1 MSNNNDCWTNKHDEQ
16 LILIQKYSKQLFV
29 EYHKAYIRY
38 KKKLE
43 QYRIPIII
51 ISAFIGFLSISNA
64 GYIPIKYS
72 VYVSLIVGIFNLI
85 ITIVTLIEQFKKINE
100 TMNKSLNSYINFKKI
115 NDEISFILRIL
126 ITEREGNGNSIVKD
140 YFQKF
145 QLYYSE
151 SPILNNLTEDLFNF
165 NNNNNENNN
174 NNNDNN
180 NNDNNE
186 NNNTENNLNKY
197 LFSNV
202 PVLLNIDIEK
212 NI

>member
-1 MSNNNDCWTNKHDEQ
+1 MTDNTIINWTEKHEEK
-16 LILIQKYSKQLFV
+16 LILIQKYSKLLFE

-64 GYIPIKYS
+64 GYIPIKFS

-115 NDEISFILRIL
+115 NDEISFILRTSIN
-126 ITEREGNGNSIVKD
+126 ERDINGETVVKD

-151 SPILNNLTEDLFNF
+151 SPVLNNLVEDIFNF
-165 NNNNNENNN
+165 NNKKNNNFEIENNIIK
-174 NNNDNN
+174 NDNKFLFS
-180 NNDNNE
+180 DIPSALE
-186 NNNTENNLNKY
+186 INNNTFE
-197 LFSNV
+197 V
-202 PVLLNIDIEK
+202 
-212 NI
+212 

>member
-1 MSNNNDCWTNKHDEQ
+1 MSNEEINWNDGHEEQ
-16 LILIQKYSKQLFV
+16 LILIQKYSKQLFI
-29 EYHKAYIRY
+29 EYHNAYIRY

-72 VYVSLIVGIFNLI
+72 PYVSLIVGIFNLI

-115 NDEISFILRIL
+115 NDEISFILR
-126 ITEREGNGNSIVKD
+126 TSVNERENNGNSSVKD

-151 SPILNNLTEDLFNF
+151 SPVLNNLVDDVFNF
-165 NNNNNENNN
+165 NKNKPDIELNNIINNN
-174 NNNDNN
+174 NNND
-180 NNDNNE
+180 
-186 NNNTENNLNKY
+186 Y
-197 LFSNV
+197 LF
-202 PVLLNIDIEK
+202 
-212 NI
+212 

>member
-1 MSNNNDCWTNKHDEQ
+1 MLIIIMSDNTIINWTEKHEEK
-16 LILIQKYSKQLFV
+16 LILIQKYSRVLFE

-64 GYIPIKYS
+64 GYIPIRFS

-115 NDEISFILRIL
+115 NDEISFILRTSIN
-126 ITEREGNGNSIVKD
+126 EREKNGETLVKD

-145 QLYYSE
+145 QLFYSE
-151 SPILNNLTEDLFNF
+151 SPVLNNLVEDIFNF
-165 NNNNNENNN
+165 NNNKN
-174 NNNDNN
+174 
-180 NNDNNE
+180 
-186 NNNTENNLNKY
+186 
-197 LFSNV
+197 
-202 PVLLNIDIEK
+202 DIEK
-212 NI
+212 NIDNNIVLNDDNKYLFINTPSLLEITENKIEI

>member
-1 MSNNNDCWTNKHDEQ
+1 MSENMIWTDKHEEQ
-16 LILIQKYSKQLFV
+16 LILIQKYSKQLFI
-29 EYHKAYIRY
+29 EYHKTYIRY

-72 VYVSLIVGIFNLI
+72 TYISLIVGIFNLI

-115 NDEISFILRIL
+115 NDEISFILRTSID
-126 ITEREGNGNSIVKD
+126 ERENNGNATVKD

-165 NNNNNENNN
+165 GNKNIEFKNEKNENNN
-174 NNNDNN
+174 ITN
-180 NNDNNE
+180 
-186 NNNTENNLNKY
+186 Y
-197 LFSNV
+197 LFSGI
-202 PVLLNIDIEK
+202 PVALNIDNSD

>member
-1 MSNNNDCWTNKHDEQ
+1 MANEAINWNDGHEEQ
-16 LILIQKYSKQLFV
+16 LILIQKYSKQLFI
-29 EYHKAYIRY
+29 EYHNAYIRY

-72 VYVSLIVGIFNLI
+72 PYVSLIVGIFNLI

-115 NDEISFILRIL
+115 NDEISFILR
-126 ITEREGNGNSIVKD
+126 TSVSERENNGNSSVKD

-151 SPILNNLTEDLFNF
+151 SPVLNNLVDDVFNF
-165 NNNNNENNN
+165 SKNKPDIELNNIINNN
-174 NNNDNN
+174 NNN
-180 NNDNNE
+180 
-186 NNNTENNLNKY
+186 Y
-197 LFSNV
+197 LFSNIPSPLDV
-202 PVLLNIDIEK
+202 NNPDI
-212 NI
+212 

>member
-1 MSNNNDCWTNKHDEQ
+1 MTTHSITWTDKHEEQ

-29 EYHKAYIRY
+29 EYHNAYIRY

-51 ISAFIGFLSISNA
+51 ISALIGFLSISNA

-72 VYVSLIVGIFNLI
+72 VYISLIVGIFNLI

-115 NDEISFILRIL
+115 NDEISFILRTSID
-126 ITEREGNGNSIVKD
+126 ERESNGNSIVKD

-151 SPILNNLTEDLFNF
+151 SPVLNNLTEDLFNF
-165 NNNNNENNN
+165 NFVNKIQDPTKNNK
-174 NNNDNN
+174 NNNDNDIAN
-180 NNDNNE
+180 
-186 NNNTENNLNKY
+186 Y
-197 LFSNV
+197 LFSEI
-202 PVLLNIDIEK
+202 PIPLNID
-212 NI
+212 NSDNV

>member
-1 MSNNNDCWTNKHDEQ
+1 MADNTIINWTEKHEEK
-16 LILIQKYSKQLFV
+16 LILIQKYSKLLFE

-64 GYIPIKYS
+64 GYIPVKFS

-115 NDEISFILRIL
+115 NDEISFILRTSIN
-126 ITEREGNGNSIVKD
+126 ERDINGEAVVKD

-151 SPILNNLTEDLFNF
+151 SPVLNNLVEDIFNF
-165 NNNNNENNN
+165 NNKKNNNFEIQNNIIK
-174 NNNDNN
+174 NDNKFLFS
-180 NNDNNE
+180 DIPSPLEINE
-186 NNNTENNLNKY
+186 NTFE
-197 LFSNV
+197 V
-202 PVLLNIDIEK
+202 
-212 NI
+212 

>member
-1 MSNNNDCWTNKHDEQ
+1 MSNEAINWNDGHEEQ
-16 LILIQKYSKQLFV
+16 LILIQKYSKQLFI
-29 EYHKAYIRY
+29 EYHNAYIRY

-72 VYVSLIVGIFNLI
+72 PYVSLIVGIFNLI

-115 NDEISFILRIL
+115 NDEISFILR
-126 ITEREGNGNSIVKD
+126 TSVNERENNGNSSVKD

-151 SPILNNLTEDLFNF
+151 SPVLNNLVDDVFNF
-165 NNNNNENNN
+165 NKNKPDIELNNIINNN
-174 NNNDNN
+174 NNND
-180 NNDNNE
+180 
-186 NNNTENNLNKY
+186 Y
-197 LFSNV
+197 LFSNI
-202 PVLLNIDIEK
+202 PTPLDI
-212 NI
+212 

>member
-1 MSNNNDCWTNKHDEQ
+1 MPDNIIIWTEKHEEQ
-16 LILIQKYSKQLFV
+16 LIVIQKYSKQLFI

-51 ISAFIGFLSISNA
+51 ISALIGFLSISNA
-64 GYIPIKYS
+64 GYIPIQYS

-115 NDEISFILRIL
+115 NDEISFILRTAIE
-126 ITEREGNGNSIVKD
+126 EREGNGNSIVKD

-151 SPILNNLTEDLFNF
+151 SPVLNNLSEDLFNF
-165 NNNNNENNN
+165 NFTNKNNELDTKNYKD
-174 NNNDNN
+174 NNDNN
-180 NNDNNE
+180 VNN
-186 NNNTENNLNKY
+186 Y
-197 LFSNV
+197 LFSAI
-202 PVLLNIDIEK
+202 PMPLNIDIDSDTTLQL
-212 NI
+212 

>member
-1 MSNNNDCWTNKHDEQ
+1 MSNNNDSWTNKHDEQ
-16 LILIQKYSKQLFV
+16 LILIQKYSKQLFI
-29 EYHKAYIRY
+29 EYHNAYIRY

-64 GYIPIKYS
+64 GYIPINYS
-72 VYVSLIVGIFNLI
+72 AYVSLIVGIFNLI

-115 NDEISFILRIL
+115 NDEISFILRTVI
-126 ITEREGNGNSIVKD
+126 IERDGNGNSIVKD

-165 NNNNNENNN
+165 NKND
-174 NNNDNN
+174 NDNN
-180 NNDNNE
+180 NNIYNNDNRDMN
-186 NNNTENNLNKY
+186 
-197 LFSNV
+197 
-202 PVLLNIDIEK
+202 IEK